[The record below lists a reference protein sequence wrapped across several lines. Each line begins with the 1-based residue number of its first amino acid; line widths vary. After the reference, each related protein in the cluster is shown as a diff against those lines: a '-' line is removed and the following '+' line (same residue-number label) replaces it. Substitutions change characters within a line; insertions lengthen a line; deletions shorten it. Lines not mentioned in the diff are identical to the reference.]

1 MTSPSPQVGGSMRVV
16 SSWNLPNALTVLR
29 ILLVPVYGA
38 VLLAD
43 GGSDVRMR
51 WWATA
56 IFAVATFTDRVD
68 GDLARSRGLVTN
80 FGKIADPIADK
91 MLMSMAFVGLSII
104 GEVWWWVTAVVLIRE
119 WGITGLRL
127 VVIRH
132 GVMPAGRGGK
142 VKTALQSLGLFIFS
156 MPLWSFPEPDLWR
169 WGAAIVL
176 EIAVIVTVGT
186 GLDIAM
192 KALRLRQTSERAA
205 MKRASSAAQQ
215 RVGTKAASPRV
226 LVEALI
232 RHELTIATAESLTGG
247 LVAAAL
253 TEIPGSSA
261 TVRGSIVAYD
271 TELKTAQLG
280 VSAELLASGGPVQAE
295 VARQMAIGVCRT
307 LGADIGIATTGVAGP
322 GSQDGVPAG
331 KVFVA
336 VAHADTVTVQEL
348 ALSGSRETI
357 RAASVVA
364 ALDLCAACVAEDAA
378 PEAR

>member
-1 MTSPSPQVGGSMRVV
+1 VTSPSPQLGGTTPAV

-43 GGSDVRMR
+43 GGSDTALR
-51 WWATA
+51 WWAAA
-56 IFAVATFTDRVD
+56 IFAFATLTDRVD

-91 MLMSMAFVGLSII
+91 TLMSMGFVGLSLI
-104 GEVWWWVTAVVLIRE
+104 GEVWWWVTIVVLIRE
-119 WGITGLRL
+119 WGITGMRL
-127 VVIRH
+127 FVIRH

-142 VKTALQSLGLFIFS
+142 IKTALQSLGLLLFS
-156 MPLWSFPEPDLWR
+156 LPLASFTEPDLWR
-169 WGAAIVL
+169 SFAAIVL
-176 EIAVIVTVGT
+176 TIAVAVTVVT
-186 GLDIAM
+186 GLDIAL

-205 MKRASSAAQQ
+205 MKRASRAAQQ

-226 LVEALI
+226 LVESLI
-232 RHELTIATAESLTGG
+232 RQGLTVATAESLTGG

-253 TEIPGSSA
+253 TEVPGSSA

-271 TELKTAQLG
+271 TELKADTLG
-280 VSAELLASGGPVQAE
+280 VSEALLASGGPVQAE
-295 VARQMAIGVCRT
+295 VAAQMASGVCRM

-322 GSQDGVPAG
+322 GPQDGVPAG
-331 KVFVA
+331 RVFVA
-336 VAHADTVTVQEL
+336 VAHAGQVSVQEL

-364 ALDLCAACVAEDAA
+364 ALDLCASRIATPDHQRE
-378 PEAR
+378 

>member
-1 MTSPSPQVGGSMRVV
+1 MTSPSPQVGEATGAV

-43 GGSDVRMR
+43 GGANPALR
-51 WWATA
+51 WWAAA
-56 IFAVATFTDRVD
+56 IFAFATFTDRVD
-68 GDLARSRGLVTN
+68 GELARSRGLVTN

-91 MLMSMAFVGLSII
+91 TLMSMGFVGLSVI
-104 GEVWWWVTAVVLIRE
+104 GEVWWWVTIVVLIRE
-119 WGITGLRL
+119 WGITGMRL
-127 VVIRH
+127 LVIRH

-142 VKTALQSLGLFIFS
+142 VKTALQSLGLFLFS
-156 MPLWSFPEPDLWR
+156 MPLWTFPEPDVWR
-169 WGAAIVL
+169 WSAAIVL
-176 EIAVIVTVGT
+176 TIAVVVTVVT
-186 GLDIAM
+186 GLDIAL

-205 MKRASSAAQQ
+205 MKRASRAAQQ
-215 RVGTKAASPRV
+215 RVGTKTASPRV

-232 RHELTIATAESLTGG
+232 RQGFTVATAESLTGG

-271 TELKTAQLG
+271 SDLKAEQLG
-280 VSAELLASGGPVQAE
+280 VSEALLASGGPVQAE
-295 VARQMAIGVCRT
+295 VARQMASGVCRV

-322 GSQDGVPAG
+322 GAQDGVPAG

-336 VAHADTVTVQEL
+336 VAHAGHVTVQEL

-364 ALDLCAACVAEDAA
+364 ALDLCASCIADDSLAA
-378 PEAR
+378 GR